1 MTFDIIQTSYITN
14 NKWFSPYYLIILG
27 AAFILQVLKIFDIN
41 LPFESKTL
49 ETVASIIII
58 LSFILILL
66 NGALFTRIGHISF
79 ENEKII
85 VIKND
90 IRSEFSVSDINTIK
104 ITGGDRKQYTIKATP
119 LFEEIIELSQDDLT
133 QLKNFLTEHHIDY
146 THRSIMNW
154 FKNLG
159 FIKNR

>member
-1 MTFDIIQTSYITN
+1 MTFDIIQTNYITN
-14 NKWFSPYYLIILG
+14 NKRFSPYYLIILG
-27 AAFILQVLKIFDIN
+27 AAFIVYILKFLDIN
-41 LPFESKTL
+41 LPFDNKTV
-49 ETVASIIII
+49 ETVTSIIII

-133 QLKNFLTEHHIDY
+133 QLKNFLTEHDIDY
-146 THRSIMNW
+146 KHHSFIHW
-154 FKNLG
+154 LKNLS